1 MTNGF
6 PILSDAYD
14 TISFLF
20 VNIARRFEHG
30 LGDFKGVA
38 AFDRA
43 KETGLVTFV
52 AGGADLLDL
61 DEQRVAI
68 AIERNVFDGLGVAAF
83 LAFHPEFL
91 TGAAPKMRF
100 ARGNGFFERSAIH
113 PRHHQD
119 ATGAGFLH
127 DGGNEALGVKFQF
140 VVKGHFSSAQSKR
153 KLKELNEKVES
164 R

>member
-1 MTNGF
+1 MTNGLQF
-6 PILSDAYD
+6 LFESQN
-14 TISFLF
+14 TLFLLF
-20 VNIARRFEHG
+20 VNIAGGFELR
-30 LGDFKGVA
+30 LGDFEPVA
-38 AFDRA
+38 AVDGTE
-43 KETGLVTFV
+43 ETGLITFV
-52 AGGADLLDL
+52 ASGADLLDL
-61 DEQRVAI
+61 NQQGVAV
-68 AIERNVFDGLGVAAF
+68 AIERDVFYGLSMAAF

-91 TGAAPKMRF
+91 AGAAPKMGL
-100 ARGNGFFERSAIH
+100 AGGDGFFERSAVH